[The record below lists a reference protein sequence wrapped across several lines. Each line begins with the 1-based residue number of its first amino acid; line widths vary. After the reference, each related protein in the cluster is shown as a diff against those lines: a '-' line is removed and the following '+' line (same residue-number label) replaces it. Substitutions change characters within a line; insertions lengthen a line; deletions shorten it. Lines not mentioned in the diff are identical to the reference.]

1 MADELSQA
9 EINEL
14 EGILRDRHAQ
24 LQEAVS
30 TALEHPDNQELQEIV
45 GGVRDPGE
53 ESVADLIADLNLARI
68 DHLSDELRAVARSLT
83 EIETGHYGICNRCGE
98 AIGYKRLKAQPT
110 ATLCIEDQR
119 KQEQEFGADRG
130 SSL

>member
-119 KQEQEFGADRG
+119 KQEQEFGSDRG
-130 SSL
+130 PSL

>member
-30 TALEHPDNQELQEIV
+30 TALEHPDNQDLQEI
-45 GGVRDPGE
+45 GGSVRDPGE
-53 ESVADLIADLNLARI
+53 ESVADLIADLNLTRM
-68 DHLSDELRAVARSLT
+68 DYLSDELRAVARSLT

-119 KQEQEFGADRG
+119 KQEQEFGSDRG
-130 SSL
+130 PSL